1 MSKLDGSLKNYGSK
15 IIFGTSNN
23 DCQSKGRDKVCME
36 PGNKIGSCCY
46 GECDTR
52 GKFKNGFCKPV
63 TYESFVEG
71 FAGELFKTDGQW
83 KIATSAFVLLSIIL
97 LVSLMIVYNK
107 KK

>member
-15 IIFGTSNN
+15 IMFGTSNE

-46 GECDTR
+46 GECDIR
-52 GKFKNGFCKPV
+52 GKYKNGFCKPV

-71 FAGELFKTDGQW
+71 FYGELFKTENNW
-83 KIATSAFVLLSIIL
+83 KRITCVFVLLSIIL
-97 LVSLMIVYNK
+97 MIILLIICNK